1 MRTPLRLLIV
11 EDSEDDAAL
20 LLRELGR
27 SGYEISHQRVDT
39 AAALVAA
46 LDGREWDV
54 ILCDYT
60 MPRFSGIEALS
71 IVRNRGLDI
80 PLLFVSGSMGEDI
93 AVAAMKAGA
102 QDYLV
107 KGNLKRLAPAIE
119 RELREARARR
129 ERAEA
134 DAARRLADAR
144 FRQILTM
151 AADAIIATE
160 QDQSITLFNR
170 SAEALFG
177 YEAAEVMGRPLDLL
191 LPARFAA
198 AHRRHVEEFA
208 RSPESAKPMNLRSR
222 VFGRRKSGEE
232 FPVEASIAK
241 LVENGGMTFTVIL
254 RDVTERER
262 REERLRQLSRA
273 VEQSANLVVITDA
286 RGTIEYVNPKFLE
299 ATGYAAEEVVGRKP
313 SLWKSGKTSD
323 SEYARLWAAI
333 SAGQDWRGEF
343 ENKRKDG
350 SLISVSATISP
361 IRDEDGRITHFI
373 GIQEDVTQRK
383 DIEAQLRRSQK
394 LEAIGQLTGGLAHDF
409 NNLLT
414 VVIGNLE
421 YLAGELAPGS
431 KARHLA
437 GQALEA
443 GLRGA
448 ELTRQLLAFAR
459 RQSLEPKEFV
469 LNDLVSGITHL
480 LRRTLGEQI
489 EVEMKLSTDL
499 WPVLADPTQVESAL
513 ANLAINARDA
523 MPGGG
528 RLTIET
534 ANKHLD
540 ERYAAENV
548 EVEPGDYVMLAVS
561 DTGTGI
567 PPEVLGRVFEPF
579 FTTKPHGKGTGL
591 GLSMVYGFVKQSR
604 GHVKIYSEVGHGTTV
619 RLYLPRAGSGPVLSA
634 TGPLVALHDAV
645 PDATI
650 LLVEDNAEVR
660 DVTARQLTELG
671 YRVVEAKDGPS
682 ALEILRQGRPIDL
695 LFTDMVMP
703 GGMTGADLAGEA
715 RNLRPDLKVLF
726 TSGFAEAS
734 VQSGL
739 PPDAK
744 RNLLSKPYRK
754 RDLARR
760 IGEILRGDGE
770 TR

>member
-11 EDSEDDAAL
+11 EDSEDDTAL
-20 LLRELGR
+20 LLRELRRAGH
-27 SGYEISHQRVDT
+27 EIGHRRVDT
-39 AAALVAA
+39 AAGLAAA
-46 LDGREWDV
+46 LDTQEWDV
-54 ILCDYT
+54 ILADYT
-60 MPRFSGIEALS
+60 MPRFSGTEALS
-71 IVRNRGLDI
+71 IVRSRGLDT
-80 PLLFVSGSMGEDI
+80 PFLFVSGSMGEDI

-107 KGNLKRLAPAIE
+107 KGNLGRLVPAVE
-119 RELREARARR
+119 RELREARVRR
-129 ERAEA
+129 ERAQAE
-134 DAARRLADAR
+134 AARRLADAR

-151 AADAIIATE
+151 AADAIIAADE
-160 QDQSITLFNR
+160 DQRITLFNR
-170 SAEALFG
+170 GAEALFE

-191 LPARFAA
+191 LPARFVA

-208 RSPESAKPMNLRSR
+208 RSSESSKPMNLRGK

-232 FPVEASIAK
+232 FPAEASIAK
-241 LVENGGMTFTVIL
+241 LVESGGMTFTVIL
-254 RDVTERER
+254 RDITERER
-262 REERLRQLSRA
+262 SGEKLRQLSRA
-273 VEQSANLVVITDA
+273 VEQSANFVVITDA
-286 RGTIEYVNPKFLE
+286 HGTIEYVNPKFLE
-299 ATGYAAEEVVGRKP
+299 ATGYAVEEVVGRNP

-323 SEYARLWAAI
+323 GEYATLWKTVTM
-333 SAGQDWRGEF
+333 GQEWRGEF
-343 ENKRKDG
+343 ENRRKDG

-361 IRDEDGRITHFI
+361 VRDDNGRITHFV
-373 GIQEDVTQRK
+373 GIQEDITQRRE
-383 DIEAQLRRSQK
+383 IEAQLRRSQK

-414 VVIGNLE
+414 VIIGNLE
-421 YLAGELAPGS
+421 YLAGELAPGT

-448 ELTRQLLAFAR
+448 DLTRQLLAFAR
-459 RQSLEPKEFV
+459 RQSLEPKEFA

-480 LRRTLGEQI
+480 LRRTLGEQV

-528 RLTIET
+528 RLIIET
-534 ANKHLD
+534 ANTHLD

-567 PPEVLGRVFEPF
+567 PPGVLGRVFEPF
-579 FTTKPHGKGTGL
+579 FTTKPQGKGTGL
-591 GLSMVYGFVKQSR
+591 GLSMVYGFAKQSR

-619 RLYLPRAGSGPVLSA
+619 RLYLPRAGSGPVVSA
-634 TGPLVALHDAV
+634 TGAPVASDDAV

-650 LLVEDNAEVR
+650 LVVEDNAEVR
-660 DVTARQLTELG
+660 DVTVRQLTELG
-671 YRVVEAKDGPS
+671 YRVVEANDGPS
-682 ALEILRQGRPIDL
+682 ALGILRQGRPIDL

-703 GGMTGADLAGEA
+703 GGMTGADLAREA
-715 RNLRPDLKVLF
+715 QSLRPGLKVLL

-734 VQSGL
+734 VQGGL
-739 PPDAK
+739 PSGGK

-760 IGEILRGDGE
+760 VGEILRGDGE